1 LFPPAEKEGEAMTS
15 KGRFI
20 PSASSLIL
28 ILLPVMFTGCGAGAG
43 GNKERGEA
51 LRKLNERVAELAK
64 VPDKTQLA
72 SEPYIK
78 GKMVLISRGS
88 GRQYVD
94 PASFNTFES
103 VYARSPEEVQTVVI
117 QDCVESRKGTY
128 RTNENPP
135 RELPA
140 LSTDCDVTIIDRTQ
154 EAVIFKKRFESR
166 VDENAKVLGTTNT
179 VHASTA
185 FHDITAFL
193 SALPRK

>member
-1 LFPPAEKEGEAMTS
+1 MTS

-28 ILLPVMFTGCGAGAG
+28 TVLLPLVFTGCGTGAGAHR
-43 GNKERGEA
+43 ERERSEA
-51 LRKLNERVAELAK
+51 LKKLNGRVAELAK

-78 GKMVLISRGS
+78 GKMVLVSRGS

-103 VYARSPEEVQTVVI
+103 VYARSPEEVQTVII

-128 RTNENPP
+128 RTDENPP

-140 LSTDCDVTIIDRTQ
+140 LSTDCDLTIIDRTQ